1 MVGIGQYFESTGQN
15 ALVDHFQ
22 LVVFPKYGSHGLIL
36 PQPEN
41 FNVTALHEA
50 ENVTYHAHG
59 HKLRSPAFE
68 KAQFATALGI
78 IS

>member
-1 MVGIGQYFESTGQN
+1 MIGVGQYFESTGQN

-22 LVVFPKYGSHGLIL
+22 LIVFPEYGSHGLIL

-50 ENVTYHAHG
+50 ENVT
-59 HKLRSPAFE
+59 
-68 KAQFATALGI
+68 
-78 IS
+78 